1 MSTVDPVRSWD
12 CSLEPA
18 LLDFAP
24 RDSDKRRPMAV
35 SVKICGITETPAL
48 DAALRAGADLVGFAF
63 HPTSPRNLPYAKAAE
78 LALRAR
84 GRARIVA
91 LLVDP
96 ADAAVARALDAIQPD
111 FVQLHGRESPQRL
124 AELRSRFGRPL
135 IKAMAVAEAD
145 DLNAV
150 ASYEPVT
157 DMFLFDARAPKGA
170 TRPGG
175 HGVAFDWRLLQHRRI
190 LRPWLLAG
198 GLTPENVAL
207 ALAVS
212 GAPGVDVSSGV
223 EVGPGIKDPQLIQAF
238 VAAARGVLPESV
250 QQGSSA

>member
-1 MSTVDPVRSWD
+1 MSTGPFGIPRER
-12 CSLEPA
+12 LPGRG

-35 SVKICGITETPAL
+35 TVKICGITEAHAL
-48 DAALRAGADLVGFAF
+48 DAALRAGVDFVGFAF
-63 HPTSPRNLPYAKAAE
+63 HPASPRHLPHAKARE
-78 LALRAR
+78 LAQRAR

-91 LLVDP
+91 LLVEPD
-96 ADAAVARALDAIQPD
+96 DTTVEQVINAIQPD

-135 IKAMAVAEAD
+135 IKALAVAEAE
-145 DLNAV
+145 DLLHV
-150 ASYEPVT
+150 ARYESVA

-175 HGVAFDWRLLQHRRI
+175 HGLAFDWRLLQQKRI
-190 LRPWLLAG
+190 SRPWLLAG
-198 GLTPENVAL
+198 GLTPDNVAL
-207 ALAVS
+207 ALSVS

-223 EVGPGIKDPQLIQAF
+223 ESEPGIKNPQLIQAF
-238 VAAARGVLPESV
+238 VAAARVVLPGSV

>member
-1 MSTVDPVRSWD
+1 
-12 CSLEPA
+12 
-18 LLDFAP
+18 
-24 RDSDKRRPMAV
+24 MAV
-35 SVKICGITETPAL
+35 SVKICGITEAHAL

-63 HPTSPRNLPYAKAAE
+63 HAASPRYLPHAKAAE
-78 LALRAR
+78 LAQRAR

-91 LLVDP
+91 LLVEPD
-96 ADAAVARALDAIQPD
+96 DVAVERAINAIQPD
-111 FVQLHGRESPQRL
+111 FVQLHGCESPQRL

-135 IKAMAVAEAD
+135 IKALAVAEAE
-145 DLNAV
+145 DLRCV
-150 ASYEPVT
+150 VSYESVA

-170 TRPGG
+170 ARPGG
-175 HGVAFDWRLLQHRRI
+175 HGLAFDWRLLQQQRI

-198 GLTPENVAL
+198 GLTPDNVAL
-207 ALAVS
+207 ALKVS

-223 EVGPGIKDPQLIQAF
+223 EVEPGIKDPQLIQAF

>member
-1 MSTVDPVRSWD
+1 
-12 CSLEPA
+12 
-18 LLDFAP
+18 
-24 RDSDKRRPMAV
+24 MAV
-35 SVKICGITETPAL
+35 SIKICGITEAHAL
-48 DAALRAGADLVGFAF
+48 DAALHVGADLVGFAF
-63 HPTSPRNLPYAKAAE
+63 LPTSPRYLPYDKAAE

-96 ADAAVARALDAIQPD
+96 DDASVERAISAIRPD
-111 FVQLHGRESPQRL
+111 FVQLHGHESPQRL
-124 AELRSRFGRPL
+124 AALRSRFGCPL
-135 IKAMAVAEAD
+135 IKAIAVAEPAD
-145 DLNAV
+145 LHCV

-157 DMFLFDARAPKGA
+157 EMFLFDARAPVGA
-170 TRPGG
+170 TRSGG
-175 HGVAFDWRLLQHRRI
+175 HGLAFDWRLLQHQRI

-198 GLTPENVAL
+198 GLTPDNVAL
-207 ALAVS
+207 ALSVS

-223 EVGPGIKDPQLIQAF
+223 ETAPGIKDPQLIQAF